1 MPLKLIF
8 LLAPANYGNL
18 EGRYVTEEEYDAM
31 VEKHMKIVLKT
42 VKLFIRITFF
52 KISKRFF

>member
-1 MPLKLIF
+1 
-8 LLAPANYGNL
+8 
-18 EGRYVTEEEYDAM
+18 M